1 MLARVKKNDTV
12 MVLSGKDSGKVSTV
26 ISVYPKDDQVLV
38 KDVGVVTR
46 HIKQTQRGKKSG
58 IVKEE
63 RPIPLSKVMPVCTA
77 CKKPCRTQVKTLDEN
92 NKVRVCSR
100 CKEAF

>member
-12 MVLSGKDSGKVSTV
+12 MILSGKDNGKISTV
-26 ISVYPKDDQVLV
+26 ISVYPKDDKVLV

-63 RPIPLSKVMPVCTA
+63 RPIPLAKVMPVCPA
-77 CKKPCRTQVKTLDEN
+77 CKKPCRIQVKTLDEN
-92 NKVRVCSR
+92 NKVRICNR